1 MPEVSL
7 LLLIEAVLGPLL
19 VWLVVGESPGT
30 LGLVGGAIVI
40 GTLVI
45 SNVLALRS
53 DRAARRG
60 GGAVAQ
66 RS

>member
-1 MPEVSL
+1 M
-7 LLLIEAVLGPLL
+7 LGPLL

-53 DRAARRG
+53 DRPARRG